1 MARYSEAHNKASQKY
16 QKSHYERV
24 ALSLPIGTKDE
35 WKESAEVA
43 GESLAEYIK
52 KAVEMRR
59 KAEIQ

>member
-24 ALSLPIGTKDE
+24 ALSLPIGIKDE
-35 WKESAEVA
+35 WKKSADDA
-43 GESLAEYIK
+43 GESLAEYIR

-59 KAEIQ
+59 KSEIE